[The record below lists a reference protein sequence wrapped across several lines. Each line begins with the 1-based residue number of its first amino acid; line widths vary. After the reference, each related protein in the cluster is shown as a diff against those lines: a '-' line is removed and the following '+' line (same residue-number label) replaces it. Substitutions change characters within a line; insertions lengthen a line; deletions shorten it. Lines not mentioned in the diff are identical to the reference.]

1 MAQNSSGA
9 GCGGVILLAALCG
22 IGACVQSCEKS
33 QNKRIKEDYS
43 SPPSEMGRFEPSYD
57 GGVHARGFTVR
68 NGVGYLTL
76 DDGEVIKLQRKGDG
90 RYSGLNYEAVQTAN
104 GYNIIRRGRR

>member
-1 MAQNSSGA
+1 MLVGLMA
-9 GCGGVILLAALCG
+9 
-22 IGACVQSCEKS
+22 IGACVRSCDKS

-43 SPPSEMGRFEPSYD
+43 SSPSEMGKLTPSYD

-76 DDGEVIKLQRKGDG
+76 DDGEVIKLKRIGEG
-90 RYSGLNYEAVQTAN
+90 RYSGLNYEAVQTYD
-104 GYNIIRRGRR
+104 GYRIIRHGRR